1 MTQEKEDSA
10 TSRQKKMADKNFLKN
25 KWKMVGNEL
34 KNRIYRRTRKKKK
47 KLQEK
52 RRPEEGGHH
61 ENKLKYRKK
70 RIINR

>member
-1 MTQEKEDSA
+1 
-10 TSRQKKMADKNFLKN
+10 MADKNFLKN
-25 KWKMVGNEL
+25 KLKMVGNEL
-34 KNRIYRRTRKKKK
+34 KNRIYRRTRKKK